1 MCSVTS
7 HNIPVTSAIRVYSS
21 YMCSITSHD
30 IPVTSVI
37 YSLSS
42 IESCRLSAVK
52 EVRCFAMEDF
62 DLSSWLGNMKLI
74 FLKRL
79 LFPKD
84 TLPLYSLRRE
94 VGLDCRIS
102 SSPTMKSQVT
112 LCKL

>member
-1 MCSVTS
+1 ML
-7 HNIPVTSAIRVYSS
+7 A

-37 YSLSS
+37 NSLSS
-42 IESCRLSAVK
+42 TESCRLSAVK
-52 EVRCFAMEDF
+52 AVRCFAMDDL

-79 LFPKD
+79 LFAKD
-84 TLPLYSLRRE
+84 TLPLHSLRRD

-102 SSPTMKSQVT
+102 SSPKMKNQVT
-112 LCKL
+112 